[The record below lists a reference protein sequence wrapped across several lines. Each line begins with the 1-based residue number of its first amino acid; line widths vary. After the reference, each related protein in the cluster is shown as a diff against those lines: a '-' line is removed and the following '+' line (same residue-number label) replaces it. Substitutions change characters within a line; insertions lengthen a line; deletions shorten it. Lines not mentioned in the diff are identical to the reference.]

1 MQPSWCQ
8 PGFQVYI
15 QFTTDSLL
23 RLFVVAPGSTS
34 GIPHGDNRERP
45 HGRTEDGCG
54 GRRPLRVAALREPG
68 RASVRPDCICFR
80 FKSNERVIVGATNFP
95 EALDNALIHPGHFDM
110 QVTVPR
116 PDVKG
121 QTEIL
126 KWYLNKIKFDQ
137 CVDPEIIAQGTVGFS
152 GAELENLMNQTA
164 LKAAVDGKEMVTMKE
179 LVFQR

>member
-1 MQPSWCQ
+1 MQRSWCQ
-8 PGFQVYI
+8 PGCQVYV
-15 QFTTDSLL
+15 QFTPDSLF
-23 RLFVVAPGSTS
+23 RLFVVVLCSTS
-34 GIPHGDNRERP
+34 GIPH
-45 HGRTEDGCG
+45 
-54 GRRPLRVAALREPG
+54 
-68 RASVRPDCICFR
+68 DCICFR

-137 CVDPEIIAQGTVGFS
+137 
-152 GAELENLMNQTA
+152 
-164 LKAAVDGKEMVTMKE
+164 
-179 LVFQR
+179 